1 MTEYDVHKMYEE
13 QQSKDQV
20 TALHADKGV
29 LEVRYADGTMEI
41 FKKRKLLKGFKLI
54 KKRGV
59 LGKMVVIYQPLDK
72 ILTILK
78 KQGLLENEQK
88 N

>member
-13 QQSKDQV
+13 QKTKDQV

-41 FKKRKLLKGFKLI
+41 FKKRKLLKL
-54 KKRGV
+54 KK
-59 LGKMVVIYQPLDK
+59 K
-72 ILTILK
+72 ILNSEK
-78 KQGLLENEQK
+78 
-88 N
+88 

>member
-13 QQSKDQV
+13 QKTKDQV

-41 FKKRKLLKGFKLI
+41 FKKRKLLKGFKRI
-54 KKRGV
+54 KKRGWYF
-59 LGKMVVIYQPLDK
+59 I
-72 ILTILK
+72 
-78 KQGLLENEQK
+78 
-88 N
+88 

>member
-13 QQSKDQV
+13 QQTKDQV

-41 FKKRKLLKGFKLI
+41 FKKRKLLKGFKVI
-54 KKRGV
+54 EKRG
-59 LGKMVVIYQPLDK
+59 
-72 ILTILK
+72 
-78 KQGLLENEQK
+78 
-88 N
+88 

>member
-13 QQSKDQV
+13 QQTKDQV

-54 KKRGV
+54 KKRGWQYY
-59 LGKMVVIYQPLDK
+59 LIY
-72 ILTILK
+72 I
-78 KQGLLENEQK
+78 
-88 N
+88 